1 MPDVVLSKEL
11 LYVHDGIVHLL
22 VTLALLGDG
31 DGDDGDLLIISCNDR
46 QVGRRSGIMLLLFV
60 SIVECCFFVITC
72 RLLVNNL
79 ILEII

>member
-22 VTLALLGDG
+22 LTLALLGDG
-31 DGDDGDLLIISCNDR
+31 DGDDRDLLIISCNNR

-60 SIVECCFFVITC
+60 SIVECSAISLLQFVVF
-72 RLLVNNL
+72 L
-79 ILEII
+79 